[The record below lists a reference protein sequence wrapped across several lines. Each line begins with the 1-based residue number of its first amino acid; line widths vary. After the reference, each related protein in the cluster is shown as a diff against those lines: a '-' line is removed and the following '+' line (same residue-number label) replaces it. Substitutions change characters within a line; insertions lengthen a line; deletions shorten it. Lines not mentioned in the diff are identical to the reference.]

1 MKIEKHNIIVNYC
14 GGGIAATLD
23 AFFTSLDI
31 KI

>member
-14 GGGIAATLD
+14 GGGIATLD
-23 AFFTSLDI
+23 AILYQLDI